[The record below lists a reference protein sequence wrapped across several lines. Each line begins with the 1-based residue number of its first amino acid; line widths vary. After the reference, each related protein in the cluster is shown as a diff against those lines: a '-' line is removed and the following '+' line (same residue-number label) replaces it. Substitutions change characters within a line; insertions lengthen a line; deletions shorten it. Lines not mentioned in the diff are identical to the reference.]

1 MTPAARYAA
10 AIEVLDHIQD
20 GVAAEKALTAWA
32 RSNRFAGSKDRTA
45 VRDHVFVVLR
55 CKRSCAAFGGGDDGR
70 RLILGL
76 LRQDGISENDVFH
89 GEGYAPKKLT
99 AAEVAGGHPPA
110 TDAERLDIPDWMW
123 PLWCAALGD
132 GAKAAAES
140 QRERARLCLRV
151 NMAKTTPESA
161 IDCLLSDDIAAE
173 RHPNVPTALIVT
185 SNPRRVAQSKAYLE
199 GLVEVQDA
207 SSQAAV
213 LEWPLQEGQRVLDY
227 CAGGGGK
234 SLAIAAETRS
244 TVTAHDIAPDRMK
257 DIPVRAKRAGAQIV
271 CSTATELPKDVPFD
285 VVLCDAPCSGSGT
298 WRRNP
303 DAKWRL
309 TQDDLKAYQ
318 ATQRSVLKDA
328 VQYVHPDGTLIYA
341 TCSVFQDEN
350 DETIESFLEVHP
362 EFRVVNEKLMYPS
375 AETDGFYFCVLQR
388 N

>member
-10 AIEVLDHIQD
+10 AIEVLDHIQN

-32 RSNRFAGSKDRTA
+32 RANRFAGSKDRAA
-45 VRDHVFVVLR
+45 VRDHVFDVLR
-55 CKRSCAAFGGGDDGR
+55 RKRSCAALGGGDDGR

-76 LRQDGISENDVFH
+76 IRQDGVPESDVFH
-89 GEGYAPKKLT
+89 GEGYAPTPLT
-99 AAEVAGGHPPA
+99 ADEVAGGHPPA

-123 PLWCAALGD
+123 PLWCEALGE
-132 GAKAAAES
+132 GAQAAAES
-140 QRERARLCLRV
+140 QRERAPVCLRV

-161 IDCLLSDDIAAE
+161 VDRLLSDDIVAE

-185 SNPRRVAQSKAYLE
+185 TNPRRVAQSKAYLE

-234 SLAIAAETRS
+234 SLAIAAQAKT
-244 TVTAHDIAPDRMK
+244 TVAAHDIAPNRMK
-257 DIPVRAKRAGAQIV
+257 DIPLRAKRAGAHIV
-271 CSTATELPKDVPFD
+271 CLHASELSEASPFD

-309 TQDDLKAYQ
+309 TQDDLKAFQ
-318 ATQRSVLKDA
+318 ATQLSVLKDA
-328 VQYVHPDGTLIYA
+328 VQYLHKEGALIYA
-341 TCSVFQDEN
+341 TCSVFRDEN
-350 DETIESFLEVHP
+350 DETIESFLKVHP
-362 EFRVVNEKLMYPS
+362 EFRVVNQKLMHPS
-375 AETDGFYFCVLQR
+375 AERDGFYFCVLQWK
-388 N
+388 